1 MSVPHAVVRASVEP
15 HPADA
20 AATFAVSENHSNDDN
35 DPCPTGRL
43 VELPT
48 GPARNLPRVPMTLI
62 IKLRYWLA
70 WRICRR
76 YAREYLPVVDRMG
89 LEWTLVLI
97 DEDVELYG
105 NPFVHALARAG
116 VIEYAERAA
125 DLAPRT
131 PSTGPFRARSVLIRP
146 CQPCVAF
153 SCVNTHISYYNPP
166 GVAIRRRPVND
177 ESPFYLCVVLS
188 TGQKQNI
195 CTVLLRLCSG
205 RAFHTQ
211 KSDIRLAN
219 DVSLFWVVNQ
229 YPSAKIP
236 VSIRPLRSEHEF
248 GYGAIRP
255 SAGESSGPHVGGEV
269 GDERCA

>member
-1 MSVPHAVVRASVEP
+1 
-15 HPADA
+15 
-20 AATFAVSENHSNDDN
+20 
-35 DPCPTGRL
+35 
-43 VELPT
+43 
-48 GPARNLPRVPMTLI
+48 MTLI

-116 VIEYAERAA
+116 VIEYAGRAA
-125 DLAPRT
+125 DLALRT

-153 SCVNTHISYYNPP
+153 SCVNTHKSYYNPP

-177 ESPFYLCVVLS
+177 ESPFYLCVLLS
-188 TGQKQNI
+188 NVQMF
-195 CTVLLRLCSG
+195 CFSPVLLRLCSG
-205 RAFHTQ
+205 RAFRTQ
-211 KSDIRLAN
+211 KSDTRLAN

-229 YPSAKIP
+229 YPSTDISSLNKA
-236 VSIRPLRSEHEF
+236 SAF
-248 GYGAIRP
+248 GT
-255 SAGESSGPHVGGEV
+255 
-269 GDERCA
+269 

>member
-1 MSVPHAVVRASVEP
+1 M
-15 HPADA
+15 
-20 AATFAVSENHSNDDN
+20 
-35 DPCPTGRL
+35 
-43 VELPT
+43 
-48 GPARNLPRVPMTLI
+48 LI
-62 IKLRYWLA
+62 TRIRYWLA

-229 YPSAKIP
+229 YPSAEIP

-269 GDERCA
+269 GDERCARAGLLRPFPSG

>member
-125 DLAPRT
+125 IWRLVPRPLG
-131 PSTGPFRARSVLIRP
+131 PSGASVLFSP

-153 SCVNTHISYYNPP
+153 SCVNTHISYYNPREWP
-166 GVAIRRRPVND
+166 SGGVPSTTSRRFTFAYYSAVYKCFVFLQ
-177 ESPFYLCVVLS
+177 FY
-188 TGQKQNI
+188 
-195 CTVLLRLCSG
+195 
-205 RAFHTQ
+205 
-211 KSDIRLAN
+211 
-219 DVSLFWVVNQ
+219 
-229 YPSAKIP
+229 
-236 VSIRPLRSEHEF
+236 
-248 GYGAIRP
+248 
-255 SAGESSGPHVGGEV
+255 
-269 GDERCA
+269 